1 MEKRLSKRIIIG
13 LKAEIISGDIICEGV
28 IENLSET
35 GIYVIT
41 APTKSEI
48 DFAPGTI
55 LEVKFQFLSGETLN
69 LHCEVKWSYKTPPH
83 GLTNRIGMKIIDPLW
98 DMSD

>member
-1 MEKRLSKRIIIG
+1 MGKRLSKRIIIG

-28 IENLSET
+28 IENLSEA

-41 APTKSEI
+41 APTKTEI

-83 GLTNRIGMKIIDPLW
+83 GLTNRIGMKIIDPPW

>member
-1 MEKRLSKRIIIG
+1 MGKRLSKRIIIG
-13 LKAEIISGDIICEGV
+13 LKAEIISGDISCEGV
-28 IENLSET
+28 IENLSEA

-41 APTKSEI
+41 APTKTEI
-48 DFAPGTI
+48 NFAPGTI

-83 GLTNRIGMKIIDPLW
+83 GLTNRIGMKIINPPW
-98 DMSD
+98 DMS

>member
-1 MEKRLSKRIIIG
+1 MKKRLSKRIIIG
-13 LKAEIISGDIICEGV
+13 LKAEIISGDISCEGV
-28 IENLSET
+28 IENLSEA

-41 APTKSEI
+41 APTKTEI
-48 DFAPGTI
+48 NFAPGTI

-83 GLTNRIGMKIIDPLW
+83 GLTNRIGMKIINPPW

>member
-13 LKAEIISGDIICEGV
+13 LKAEIISGDISCEGV
-28 IENLSET
+28 IENLSEA

-41 APTKSEI
+41 APTKTEI
-48 DFAPGTI
+48 NFAPGTI

-83 GLTNRIGMKIIDPLW
+83 GLTNRIGMKIINPPW